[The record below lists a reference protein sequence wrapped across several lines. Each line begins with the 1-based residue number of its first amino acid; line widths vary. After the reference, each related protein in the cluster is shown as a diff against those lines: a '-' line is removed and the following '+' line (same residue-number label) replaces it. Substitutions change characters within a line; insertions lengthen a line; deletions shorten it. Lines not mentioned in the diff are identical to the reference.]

1 MSIQN
6 TSRNWEK
13 LILEHETSGLTQ
25 KEFCHQ
31 NDIKIDAFKYHRA
44 KHRSPKN
51 LNSKS
56 SFVELKNTNTTEDLL
71 VYSKN
76 ILTLRMDFRIQDWFN
91 LEIRLG

>member
-1 MSIQN
+1 MNIQN

-44 KHRSPKN
+44 KLRPPKN
-51 LNSKS
+51 FNSKS
-56 SFVELKNTNTTEDLL
+56 SFVELKNSKTTEDLS
-71 VYSKN
+71 VNSKN